1 MLHVLTTLILGMLL
15 NAELLQGDIQDFGKT
30 LDVQAI
36 AANPDSCHPWWVVS
50 GGCKEGLSENLLK
63 RKG

>member
-1 MLHVLTTLILGMLL
+1 
-15 NAELLQGDIQDFGKT
+15 LQGGIQDFGKT
-30 LDVQAI
+30 LGVQAV

>member
-1 MLHVLTTLILGMLL
+1 MLL